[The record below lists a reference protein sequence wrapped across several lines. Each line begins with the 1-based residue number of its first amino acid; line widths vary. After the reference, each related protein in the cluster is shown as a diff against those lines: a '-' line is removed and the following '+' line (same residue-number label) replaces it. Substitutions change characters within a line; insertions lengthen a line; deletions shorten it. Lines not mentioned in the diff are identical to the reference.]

1 MSDVTP
7 GRRSATPTTPRRRV
21 TPAIVLAV
29 LVPLLTLGA
38 LALVRTEQP
47 RVAAR
52 PPELTVLTRVSLGC
66 PSAAGSDSRELA
78 VGSALATEDGEVA
91 VDVLGSGGAPQPL
104 DLRPGRVSS
113 TQVPEAAVV
122 TGEDDAAPG
131 LLAARLGDGAA
142 TACGPPLP
150 EAWFPGVGARPAHA
164 SVIELVNPDPGPA
177 IADLTI
183 LAPSGPLDVPAVRG
197 IRVPGR
203 SSIPLDLARIIPR
216 RTELAVQV
224 VVSRGRLVSSVLD
237 TVDAL
242 GTGPSSSDWLT
253 PQGRPVATGVLL
265 GLPSG
270 PGSRRLTIANG
281 GDDETRVQVRVISP
295 ESTFQPEGLGE
306 IRIPPGSV
314 QSVSLDAVLGP
325 EIAAGATGLLI
336 EATHPVSAG
345 LRSDVRDDLTHAVV
359 TPRGHA
365 PGSGAAAGRCE
376 AAAAGRRGAARGR
389 HRGREVGGRAGAA
402 GDPGRD
408 RSRPERVDPAARG
421 RGVGLRRGQPH
432 RGGRLRAGH
441 LTARRGGRAARGDGP
456 QRAGAAGRPRAAL
469 TATVRGA
476 RSAGRRPRRGC
487 RAARPPARRPR

>member
-52 PPELTVLTRVSLGC
+52 PPELTELTRVSLGC

-91 VDVLGSGGAPQPL
+91 VDVLGSGGAPKSL

-150 EAWFPGVGARPAHA
+150 ESWFPGVGARPAHA

-345 LRSDVRDDLTHAVV
+345 LRSDVRDNLTHAVITPAV
-359 TPRGHA
+359 TRQGAALLPAGAKRLLLAGAERPGVATVVARSADGRELQEARVEIGPDRSVSARLPEGAASVSVEVSRTEAVVSVLVTSPRGA
-365 PGSGAAAGRCE
+365 VVVPLAETVRSGL
-376 AAAAGRRGAARGR
+376 
-389 HRGREVGGRAGAA
+389 V
-402 GDPGRD
+402 PQ
-408 RSRPERVDPAARG
+408 VDPA
-421 RGVGLRRGQPH
+421 LP
-432 RGGRLRAGH
+432 
-441 LTARRGGRAARGDGP
+441 
-456 QRAGAAGRPRAAL
+456 
-469 TATVRGA
+469 
-476 RSAGRRPRRGC
+476 
-487 RAARPPARRPR
+487 

>member
-1 MSDVTP
+1 MSDVAP

-52 PPELTVLTRVSLGC
+52 PPELTELTRVSLGC

-306 IRIPPGSV
+306 ISIPPGSV

-359 TPRGHA
+359 TPAVTRQ
-365 PGSGAAAGRCE
+365 GAALLPAGAKRLLLAGAERPGVATVVARSADGRELQETRVEIGPDRSVSTRLPEGAASVSVEVSRTE
-376 AAAAGRRGAARGR
+376 AVVSVLVTSPRGAVVVPLA
-389 HRGREVGGRAGAA
+389 ETV
-402 GDPGRD
+402 
-408 RSRPERVDPAARG
+408 RSGLVPQVDPA
-421 RGVGLRRGQPH
+421 LP
-432 RGGRLRAGH
+432 
-441 LTARRGGRAARGDGP
+441 
-456 QRAGAAGRPRAAL
+456 
-469 TATVRGA
+469 
-476 RSAGRRPRRGC
+476 
-487 RAARPPARRPR
+487 

>member
-52 PPELTVLTRVSLGC
+52 PPELTELTRVSLGC

-113 TQVPEAAVV
+113 AQVPEAAVV

-306 IRIPPGSV
+306 ISIPPGSV

-359 TPRGHA
+359 TPAVTRQ
-365 PGSGAAAGRCE
+365 GAALLPAGAKRLLLAGAERPGVATVVARSADGRELRE
-376 AAAAGRRGAARGR
+376 ARVEIGPDRSVSTRLPEGAASVSVEVSRTEAVVSVLVTSPRGAVVVPLA
-389 HRGREVGGRAGAA
+389 ETV
-402 GDPGRD
+402 
-408 RSRPERVDPAARG
+408 RSGLVPQVDPA
-421 RGVGLRRGQPH
+421 LP
-432 RGGRLRAGH
+432 
-441 LTARRGGRAARGDGP
+441 
-456 QRAGAAGRPRAAL
+456 
-469 TATVRGA
+469 
-476 RSAGRRPRRGC
+476 
-487 RAARPPARRPR
+487 

>member
-52 PPELTVLTRVSLGC
+52 PPELTELTRVSLGC

-359 TPRGHA
+359 TPAVTRQ
-365 PGSGAAAGRCE
+365 GAALLPAGAKRLLLAGAERPGVATVVARSADGRELQETRVEIGPDRSVSTRLPEGAASVSVEVSRTE
-376 AAAAGRRGAARGR
+376 AVASVLVTSPRGAVVVPLA
-389 HRGREVGGRAGAA
+389 ETV
-402 GDPGRD
+402 
-408 RSRPERVDPAARG
+408 RSGLVPQVDPA
-421 RGVGLRRGQPH
+421 LP
-432 RGGRLRAGH
+432 
-441 LTARRGGRAARGDGP
+441 
-456 QRAGAAGRPRAAL
+456 
-469 TATVRGA
+469 
-476 RSAGRRPRRGC
+476 
-487 RAARPPARRPR
+487 

>member
-52 PPELTVLTRVSLGC
+52 PPELTELTRVSLGC

-345 LRSDVRDDLTHAVV
+345 LRSDVRDDLTHAVITPAV
-359 TPRGHA
+359 TRQGAALLPAGAKRLLLAGAERPGVATVVARSADGRELQETRVEIGPDRSVSTRLPEGAASVSVEVSRTEAVVSVLVTSPRGA
-365 PGSGAAAGRCE
+365 VVVPLAETVRSGL
-376 AAAAGRRGAARGR
+376 
-389 HRGREVGGRAGAA
+389 V
-402 GDPGRD
+402 PQ
-408 RSRPERVDPAARG
+408 VDPA
-421 RGVGLRRGQPH
+421 LP
-432 RGGRLRAGH
+432 
-441 LTARRGGRAARGDGP
+441 
-456 QRAGAAGRPRAAL
+456 
-469 TATVRGA
+469 
-476 RSAGRRPRRGC
+476 
-487 RAARPPARRPR
+487 